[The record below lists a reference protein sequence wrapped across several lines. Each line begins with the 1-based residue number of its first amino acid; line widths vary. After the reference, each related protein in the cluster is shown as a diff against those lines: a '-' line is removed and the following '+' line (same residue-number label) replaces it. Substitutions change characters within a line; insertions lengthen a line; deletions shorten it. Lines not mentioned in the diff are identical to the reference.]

1 MCYEMEPFFL
11 LPFFAAIV
19 WTAYT
24 LYKDYKKEKAKF
36 KNGMYVPDE
45 PTSLSERLFKKNTD
59 KNVFSVD
66 DECENNEIDDEVIGE
81 DDAEEND
88 EYENIN
94 KTQEDGGEEI
104 NEALSSDNLDNTQS
118 NNFLDKIKKRRTY

>member
-1 MCYEMEPFFL
+1 MEPFFL
-11 LPFFAAIV
+11 LPFFAAII

-24 LYKDYKKEKAKF
+24 LYKDFKKEKAKF
-36 KNGMYVPDE
+36 KNGVYVPDE
-45 PTSLSERLFKKNTD
+45 PTSLSERLLKKNTNKD
-59 KNVFSVD
+59 AFDVD
-66 DECENNEIDDEVIGE
+66 SEYENNEIDDEVIGE

-88 EYENIN
+88 EYENID

-104 NEALSSDNLDNTQS
+104 NEALSSDNLDNIQS

>member
-1 MCYEMEPFFL
+1 MEPFFL
-11 LPFFAAIV
+11 LPFFAAIA

-24 LYKDYKKEKAKF
+24 LYKDCKKEKAKF

-59 KNVFSVD
+59 ENVFGVD
-66 DECENNEIDDEVIGE
+66 DEYKNNEIDDEVIGE

-88 EYENIN
+88 EYENID
-94 KTQEDGGEEI
+94 KIQEDGGEEI
-104 NEALSSDNLDNTQS
+104 NEALSSDNLDNAQS